1 MSNPLMVRGAGAAK
15 SLPGTGAEPQPPEAT
30 HGITKENLLRSLPVA
45 LSGDPKIVALA
56 DAIAGVLAQRLEEI
70 RRASI
75 YPRIDWLDEE
85 LLDILAQDF
94 KVDWWDSDYSL
105 EEKRRTLSTSWQV
118 HKTLGTKAA
127 VEKAIRAVY
136 PKTQVRE
143 WFEYGGNPY
152 CFRLE
157 IDITNDT
164 KNSQKQQR
172 VLKLLN
178 YYKSLRSH
186 LDSLSYYVYFDP
198 AVLENRNHLLFIS
211 MRLGMRLQE
220 WAITRH
226 RLYDFRVSSS
236 LMNSNSHALF
246 WAVRWS
252 AEERNQGRLHQL
264 TALFHGPNNLGI
276 LEYRLN
282 GRHDLDGSWRLG
294 DRVGRGLSM
303 VRFLVNWHSE
313 SPERVGMILLL
324 SARIRSPVKG
334 FPGVRFGVAGVNR
347 DGFVQGK
354 MAASSHVDNLQKA
367 RAFVVA
373 DTRWRLDGSYQL
385 NGEKRLKADIERS
398 EL

>member
-1 MSNPLMVRGAGAAK
+1 MSEKLFSGTSSTTFSPEEPMTRGMFVTVLGNKARIDPKEYPTSSFSDVKAGVWYAPNVEWAVHNGIVN
-15 SLPGTGAEPQPPEAT
+15 GTGGGRFSPNKSVTREQ
-30 HGITKENLLRSLPVA
+30 
-45 LSGDPKIVALA
+45 
-56 DAIAGVLAQRLEEI
+56 IAVILYNYAKFTNCDLTT
-70 RRASI
+70 RAG
-75 YPRIDWLDEE
+75 
-85 LLDILAQDF
+85 LLDQFPD
-94 KVDWWDSDYSL
+94 
-105 EEKRRTLSTSWQV
+105 
-118 HKTLGTKAA
+118 
-127 VEKAIRAVY
+127 
-136 PKTQVRE
+136 
-143 WFEYGGNPY
+143 GG
-152 CFRLE
+152 
-157 IDITNDT
+157 
-164 KNSQKQQR
+164 R
-172 VLKLLN
+172 VSGYAK
-178 YYKSLRSH
+178 Y
-186 LDSLSYYVYFDP
+186 
-198 AVLENRNHLLFIS
+198 A
-211 MRLGMRLQE
+211 ME
-220 WAITRH
+220 WAITQH
-226 RLYDFRVSSS
+226 KLYDFQVSAFQKNAGGHT
-236 LMNSNSHALF
+236 LA
-246 WAVRWS
+246 WTVRWG
-252 AEERNQGRLHQL
+252 AKERNQGRLHQL